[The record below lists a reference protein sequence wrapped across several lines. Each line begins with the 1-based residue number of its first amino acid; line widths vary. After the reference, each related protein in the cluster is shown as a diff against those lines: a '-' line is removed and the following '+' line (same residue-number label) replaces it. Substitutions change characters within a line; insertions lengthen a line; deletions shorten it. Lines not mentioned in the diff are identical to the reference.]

1 MLSSHANRLRVAFTV
16 AAVLAVIGGIVL
28 AVELQSFWYVVYAAI
43 GATLM
48 LLVAFAMAALLD
60 ATETNAEMLQTLMQ
74 QAAKP
79 ESSAPKTIADAA
91 ETIVPTAKTAK
102 RPVPDADGYI
112 VCPLCGDRQKADR
125 TVCFNCGAHFIA

>member
-1 MLSSHANRLRVAFTV
+1 M

-48 LLVAFAMAALLD
+48 LLVVFAMAALLD

-91 ETIVPTAKTAK
+91 EAIVPPAKAAK
-102 RPVPDADGYI
+102 RPGSGHKCICAAAAGIKRCV
-112 VCPLCGDRQKADR
+112 K
-125 TVCFNCGAHFIA
+125 TGAAALIP

>member
-16 AAVLAVIGGIVL
+16 AAVLAVIGGIML

-48 LLVAFAMAALLD
+48 LLVVFAMAALLD

-79 ESSAPKTIADAA
+79 ESSAPDTIADATEA
-91 ETIVPTAKTAK
+91 IVPPAKTAK

-112 VCPLCGDRQKADR
+112 VCSACGVRQRANR
-125 TVCFNCGAHFIA
+125 IVCYNCGARFEP